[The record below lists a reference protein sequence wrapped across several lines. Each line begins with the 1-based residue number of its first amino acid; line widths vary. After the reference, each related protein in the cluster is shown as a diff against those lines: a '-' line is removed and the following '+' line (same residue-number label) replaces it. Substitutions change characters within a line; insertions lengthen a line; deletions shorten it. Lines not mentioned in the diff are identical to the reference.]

1 LKYRTPQ
8 LMNQM
13 LPPQSGNLVSATAIM
28 FRGNHRSFKMR
39 TLAIGLIA
47 AAGLA
52 LAVPAAQADDVHVG
66 VGVNGL
72 HVGVGD
78 RDHDRREWRH
88 HYARERDVIVHRDHR
103 HCRVTVIHKD
113 GMTKRIKRC
122 D

>member
-1 LKYRTPQ
+1 
-8 LMNQM
+8 
-13 LPPQSGNLVSATAIM
+13 
-28 FRGNHRSFKMR
+28 MR

-52 LAVPAAQADDVHVG
+52 LAIPAQADDVHVG

-78 RDHDRREWRH
+78 RDHHRDWRH
-88 HYARERDVIVHRDHR
+88 HYARERDVIVDRDHR
-103 HCRVTVIHKD
+103 HCRVTVIHKE

>member
-1 LKYRTPQ
+1 
-8 LMNQM
+8 
-13 LPPQSGNLVSATAIM
+13 
-28 FRGNHRSFKMR
+28 MR
-39 TLAIGLIA
+39 TFAIGLIA

-52 LAVPAAQADDVHVG
+52 LVVPAAQADDVHVG

-72 HVGVGD
+72 HVGIGD
-78 RDHDRREWRH
+78 RDHDRRHWRH
-88 HYARERDVIVHRDHR
+88 HYARERDVIVHRDRR